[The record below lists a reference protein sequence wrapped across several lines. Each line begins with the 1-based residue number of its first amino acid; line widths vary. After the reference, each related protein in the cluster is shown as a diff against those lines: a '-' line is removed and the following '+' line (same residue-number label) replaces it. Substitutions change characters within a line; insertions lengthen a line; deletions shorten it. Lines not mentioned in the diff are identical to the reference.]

1 MNCSDARNILNSC
14 FDGENH
20 PLAQKAEEHAA
31 TCQDCRK
38 WYDSTLRVIEVV
50 RNVDE
55 MPEMD
60 ISTLVM
66 SKLPERHPASIKQDT
81 RHQEFAWGFTGVLAG
96 AFGLSLV
103 LLLILFLLKGESAGI
118 AAIQTYKQINT
129 LAMGIAMLWN
139 GILSAL
145 KATIEPVLAF
155 ATSGSELRTRIIGF
169 FVVDSIVL
177 IAAYLL
183 WRRRRKITIILPI
196 LKLS

>member
-20 PLAQKAEEHAA
+20 TLAEKAKEHAA
-31 TCQDCRK
+31 TCQACRE
-38 WYDSTLRVIEVV
+38 WQESTLQMLELVQCVNEPPEV
-50 RNVDE
+50 
-55 MPEMD
+55 D

-66 SKLPERHPASIKQDT
+66 SRLPEHHPASVKQDT
-81 RHQEFAWGFTGVLAG
+81 RRQEFAWGFTGVLAG

-103 LLLILFLLKGESAGI
+103 LLVLALWLKGGSLGI
-118 AAIQTYKQINT
+118 TAIQTYKQINI
-129 LAMGIAMLWN
+129 LAMDISMLLN
-139 GILSAL
+139 DILSAL

-155 ATSGSELRTRIIGF
+155 ATSGSELRTRLIGF